1 MYKLDIVSPKGLIFS
16 SDVYQT
22 VITTADGEIGVLEN
36 HMLLLTNIKPG
47 KLRIEKGNGEVLEMA
62 VTYGV
67 LDVAGDK
74 VIALVEEAYELSN
87 INVDEEKALIEEANQ
102 KLSQE
107 GLTDQEREFYQ
118 KQKERAEALIN
129 LAKSSQ

>member
-1 MYKLDIVSPKGLIFS
+1 MYKLDVVSPKGLVFS
-16 SDVYQT
+16 GDVYQT

-47 KLRIEKGNGEVLEMA
+47 KLRIEKGTGEVQEIA

-74 VIALVEEAYELSN
+74 VIALVEEAYELSSIN
-87 INVDEEKALIEEANQ
+87 IEEEKALLEEANQ
-102 KLSQE
+102 KLAQE
-107 GLTDQEREFYQ
+107 GLSDQERETYQ
-118 KQKERAEALIN
+118 KQKERAETLIN
-129 LAKSSQ
+129 LAKSS

>member
-1 MYKLDIVSPKGLIFS
+1 MYKLDVVSPKGVVFS
-16 SDVYQT
+16 GDVYQT

-47 KLRIEKGNGEVLEMA
+47 KLRIEKGNGEVQELA

-67 LDVAGDK
+67 LDVAGNK
-74 VIALVEEAYELSN
+74 VIALVEEAYEINN
-87 INVDEEKALIEEANQ
+87 INVEEEKTLLEEANQ

-118 KQKERAEALIN
+118 KQKERAETLIN